1 LRSTKIDN
9 AKEGARVSEYAA
21 GGELVGFERSWAGF
35 GALLAGV
42 ADPVSGPRTADEL
55 EGYLQEQGRQVQRQ
69 VLQDRLDQLAAAE
82 CRATEPVADAGGAA
96 HTRVERGHA
105 RGLATVFGPVRVER
119 MAYRAPGAV
128 NLYPADEAL
137 NLPAGLHSHTLRR
150 LAAAEAVRGSF
161 DEAQAAI
168 GRASGQRVGKRQL
181 LGLVTGAAADVTA
194 FYADRCAASGRPQ
207 TDLLVLTFDGKGV
220 VMRPEGLREATAK
233 AASAAERKL
242 TTRLSPGEKGNRKR
256 MAEVAAVYDAE
267 PVPRTAAQ
275 VLARTSDPGHL
286 AGPKAENKWLT
297 ASVTDDVPAVV
308 SEAFDQAI
316 RRDPDRERTW
326 ICLVDGNRTQ
336 IEAAQAEADR
346 RGVTV
351 TIVIDFIHVAE
362 YVWGAAWSFF
372 DKGDRDAET
381 WVADQLTKILQGK
394 AGQVAAAI
402 RRRATRFGY
411 TGTERK
417 GADEAAR
424 YLTAK
429 KPYLAYDQAL
439 RQGWP
444 IATGVIEGACRYL
457 VKDRMDITG
466 ARWGLHGAEAVLRL
480 RALIASGDLDDYW
493 AFHLLK
499 EHQRVHETRYQHHR
513 QDYTLAS

>member
-1 LRSTKIDN
+1 M
-9 AKEGARVSEYAA
+9 
-21 GGELVGFERSWAGF
+21 GFERSWERF
-35 GALLAGV
+35 GVLLAGV
-42 ADPVSGPRTADEL
+42 ADPVSGPRTADAL
-55 EGYLQEQGRQVQRQ
+55 EGFLLDQGRQVLRQ
-69 VLQDRLDQLAAAE
+69 VLRDRLDQLAAAE
-82 CRATEPVADAGGAA
+82 RRAAEPVVDAEGGVHA
-96 HTRVERGHA
+96 RVERGHT

-128 NLYPADEAL
+128 NLYPADGAL
-137 NLPAGLHSHTLRR
+137 NLPGGLHSHTLRR
-150 LAAAEAVRGSF
+150 LAAVEAVRGSF
-161 DEAQAAI
+161 DQAQAAI
-168 GRASGQRVGKRQL
+168 GRMTGQRVGKRQL
-181 LGLVTGAAADVTA
+181 LGLVTGAAADITA
-194 FYADRCAASGRPQ
+194 FYAGRRAPAGRAEA
-207 TDLLVLTFDGKGV
+207 DLLVLTFDGKGV
-220 VMRPEGLREATAK
+220 VMRPEGLREATAR
-233 AASAAERKL
+233 AASAAEHKL
-242 TTRLSPGEKGNRKR
+242 AIRLSPGEKGNRKR

-267 PVPRTAAQ
+267 PAPRTAAQ
-275 VLARTSDPGHL
+275 VLARTSDREHV

-297 ASVTDDVPAVV
+297 ASVTDDIGAVV
-308 SEAFDQAI
+308 GEAFDQAI

-336 IEAAQAEADR
+336 IESVQAEAAR

-381 WVADQLTKILQGK
+381 WVADQLTKILQGR
-394 AGQVAAAI
+394 AGHVAAAI

-417 GADEAAR
+417 AADEAAK

-429 KPYLAYDQAL
+429 KPHLAYDQAL

-444 IATGVIEGACRYL
+444 IATGVIEGACRHL

-466 ARWGLHGAEAVLRL
+466 ARWGLPGAEAVLRL
-480 RALIASGDLDDYW
+480 RALIASGDLDEYW

-499 EHQRVHETRYQHHR
+499 EHHRVHETRYQHHA
-513 QDYTLAS
+513 QDYTLTA